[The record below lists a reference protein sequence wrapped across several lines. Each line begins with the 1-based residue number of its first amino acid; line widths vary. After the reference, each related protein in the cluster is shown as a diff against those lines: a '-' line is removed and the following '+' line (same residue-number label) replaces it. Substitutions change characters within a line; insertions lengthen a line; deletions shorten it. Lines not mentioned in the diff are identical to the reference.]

1 MLSKIRAAA
10 TIAVLALAARPA
22 SLLAQ
27 GNAHFVIAA
36 GATLPTGTF
45 GDNHDIGYHGIV
57 GVEMLQPSSQ
67 LGFRVEGMYNEF
79 NQKSGSDKAHAS
91 GVIGNAV
98 FELAPAGRT
107 TANTIYAIGGIGYY
121 STKDPTFF
129 DNSSQTNVGWNIGG
143 GFRFPLT
150 GFSAYVEARYHSVN
164 GTDFHFVPITFGL
177 VF

>member
-1 MLSKIRAAA
+1 MLSRIRAA
-10 TIAVLALAARPA
+10 TLVAVLALSAPA
-22 SLLAQ
+22 TALLAQ
-27 GNAHFVIAA
+27 GGTHIVIAA

-45 GDNHDIGYHGIV
+45 SDNHNIGYHGIV
-57 GVEMLQPSSQ
+57 GLEMLQPSSQ

-79 NQKSGSDKAHAS
+79 DQKNGNDKAHAG

-107 TANTIYAIGGIGYY
+107 TANAIYAIGGIGYY
-121 STKDPTFF
+121 STKDPVLFNTG
-129 DNSSQTNVGWNIGG
+129 SQTNVGWNLGG

-150 GFSAYVEARYHSVN
+150 GFSAYLEARYHSVN

>member
-1 MLSKIRAAA
+1 MLSTIRAARV
-10 TIAVLALAARPA
+10 IAAIALAAAPA
-22 SLLAQ
+22 TLLAQ
-27 GNAHFVIAA
+27 GNTHIVIAA

-45 GDNHDIGYHGIV
+45 GDTHDVGYHGIV
-57 GVEMLQPSSQ
+57 GLEMLQPSSQ

-79 NQKSGSDKAHAS
+79 NQKSGSDKAHAG
-91 GVIGNAV
+91 GVIGNAI

-121 STKDPTFF
+121 STKDPGLFNTG
-129 DNSSQTNVGWNIGG
+129 SQSNIGWNIGG

-150 GFSAYVEARYHSVN
+150 GFSAYLEARYHSVN
-164 GTDFHFVPITFGL
+164 NTDFHFVPITFGL